1 MAPSRLIKQLASRST
16 VCPFRFAARRPFGYD
31 ALPLF
36 QPASLMSVIVDTF
49 IAPPCE
55 AAIEILFADEH
66 LLLINK
72 PSGLLSLSGKNPQNL
87 DSVHHRLVQAHPGCT
102 LVHRLD
108 FGTSGIMVVARNKAI
123 NAALCHQFSQRAVNK
138 AYHAL
143 LCGHL
148 AADEGVIDA
157 PIAKDPALFP
167 LMKIC
172 DNSGKPARSRFQVVE
187 RLVRQGEQGA
197 IPLTRVRLVPE
208 TGRTHQL
215 RIHSQWLGHPILGC
229 DLYGGMERPGTQTA
243 PRLMLHASELDFV
256 HPVSG
261 EPMAARCACPF

>member
-1 MAPSRLIKQLASRST
+1 MIPL
-16 VCPFRFAARRPFGYD
+16 PFQIVRP
-31 ALPLF
+31 
-36 QPASLMSVIVDTF
+36 MSVIIDTF
-49 IAPPCE
+49 IAPPC
-55 AAIEILFADEH
+55 AATIEILLEDEH

-87 DSVHHRLVQAHPGCT
+87 DSVHHRLVQDYPGCA

-108 FGTSGIMVVARNKAI
+108 FGTSGIMLVARNKAI
-123 NAALCHQFSQRAVNK
+123 NALLCRQFSQRAVSK
-138 AYHAL
+138 AYSAL

-148 AADEGVIDA
+148 AEEEGVIDA

-167 LMKIC
+167 LMSIC
-172 DNSGKPARSRFQVVE
+172 AVNGKPARSRYQVIE
-187 RLVRQGEQGA
+187 RLEQQIQRQTAQ
-197 IPLTRVRLVPE
+197 LTRVRLVPE

-215 RIHSQWLGHPILGC
+215 RIHSQQLGHPILGC
-229 DLYGGMERPGTQTA
+229 DLYGGLLSPGCEQA

-261 EPMAARCACPF
+261 EPMQIRSEAPFAQALAAMTGQQG

>member
-1 MAPSRLIKQLASRST
+1 
-16 VCPFRFAARRPFGYD
+16 
-31 ALPLF
+31 
-36 QPASLMSVIVDTF
+36 MSVIVDTF
-49 IAPPCE
+49 VAPPCD
-55 AAIEILFADEH
+55 AAIEILFSDEH

-87 DSVHHRLVQAHPGCT
+87 DSVHHRLVQAYPGCT

-108 FGTSGIMVVARNKAI
+108 FGTSGIMVVARNKGI
-123 NAALCHQFSQRAVNK
+123 NALLCHQFSQRTVSK
-138 AYHAL
+138 AYEAL

-167 LMKIC
+167 LMSIC
-172 DNSGKPARSRFQVVE
+172 AVRGKPARSRFQVLE
-187 RLVRQGEQGA
+187 RLMRREAQGA

-215 RIHSQWLGHPILGC
+215 RIHSQRLGHPILGC
-229 DLYGGMERPGTQTA
+229 DLYGGLRLPGTELT
-243 PRLMLHASELDFV
+243 PRLMLHASALDLV

-261 EPMAARCACPF
+261 EPMRVRCDAPF

>member
-1 MAPSRLIKQLASRST
+1 
-16 VCPFRFAARRPFGYD
+16 
-31 ALPLF
+31 
-36 QPASLMSVIVDTF
+36 MSAIIDTF
-49 IAPPCE
+49 VAPPC
-55 AAIEILFADEH
+55 AATIEILFEDAH

-87 DSVHHRLVQAHPGCT
+87 DSVHYRLVQDYPGCT

-108 FGTSGIMVVARNKAI
+108 FGTSGVMVVARNKSI
-123 NAALCHQFSQRAVNK
+123 NALLCHQFSQRTVSK
-138 AYHAL
+138 AYEAL

-167 LMKIC
+167 LMSIC
-172 DNSGKPARSRFQVVE
+172 AASGKPARSRYRVME
-187 RLVRQGEQGA
+187 RLTLEGA
-197 IPLTRVRLVPE
+197 GQPVPLTRVRLVPE

-229 DLYGGMERPGTQTA
+229 DLYGGLLSPGCERA
-243 PRLMLHASELDFV
+243 PRLMLHASELGFV

-261 EPMAARCACPF
+261 EAVQIRCEAPFAQALAAMTGQQG

>member
-1 MAPSRLIKQLASRST
+1 
-16 VCPFRFAARRPFGYD
+16 
-31 ALPLF
+31 
-36 QPASLMSVIVDTF
+36 MSVIVDTF
-49 IAPPCE
+49 VAPPCD
-55 AAIEILFADEH
+55 ATIEILFADEH

-87 DSVHHRLVQAHPGCT
+87 DSVHHRLVQAYPGCT

-108 FGTSGIMVVARNKAI
+108 FGTSGIMVVARNKGI
-123 NAALCHQFSQRAVNK
+123 NALLCHQFSQRTVSK
-138 AYHAL
+138 AYEAL

-167 LMKIC
+167 LMSIC
-172 DNSGKPARSRFQVVE
+172 AVRGKPARSRFQVLE
-187 RLVRQGEQGA
+187 RLVSREAQGD

-229 DLYGGMERPGTQTA
+229 DLYGGLRLPGTELT
-243 PRLMLHASELDFV
+243 PRLMLHASALDLV

-261 EPMAARCACPF
+261 EPMRVRCDAPF

>member
-1 MAPSRLIKQLASRST
+1 MAHPVHFPRQRTAHSPGRAGSGMIAPR
-16 VCPFRFAARRPFGYD
+16 
-31 ALPLF
+31 F
-36 QPASLMSVIVDTF
+36 QPVPPMSVIVDTF
-49 IAPPCE
+49 IAPPCS
-55 AAIEILFADEH
+55 ATIEILFEDEH

-87 DSVHHRLVQAHPGCT
+87 DSVHYRLVQDYPGCT

-123 NAALCHQFSQRAVNK
+123 NA
-138 AYHAL
+138 L

-148 AADEGVIDA
+148 ADDEGVIDA
-157 PIAKDPALFP
+157 PIAKDPAIFP

-172 DNSGKPARSRFQVVE
+172 AASGKPARSSYQVIE
-187 RLVRQGEQGA
+187 RLAQQIQGQSV
-197 IPLTRVRLVPE
+197 PLTRVRLVPE

-215 RIHSQWLGHPILGC
+215 RIHCQQLGHPILGC
-229 DLYGGMERPGTQTA
+229 DLYGGLLPPGCEQA
-243 PRLMLHASELDFV
+243 PRLMLHASELDFA

-261 EPMAARCACPF
+261 EPMQIRCAAPF